1 MKYVMPMLLSVLMLA
16 GCDGLGVGNR
26 RTMLLSPQEAE
37 LVKKSREIDSG
48 KKGVKFTPRGLLRPM
63 SVNKEAVEDDS
74 GATIEE
80 IEDPWKFRWSWDKGI
95 ATPGKPSADNP
106 DYDDDGNLIVKPE
119 VVRAF
124 KIPDLHTGVLY
135 DITENKLRAIL
146 EVEIAEFK
154 TPVLGKMA
162 TGIIAGEEYLGFHL
176 SKQIIPIFE
185 IESGIAFGRDFE
197 ENENTVGIDF
207 LIIKF

>member
-1 MKYVMPMLLSVLMLA
+1 MPVLLSVILAA

-37 LVKKSREIDSG
+37 LVKKSREIEAG
-48 KKGVKFTPRGLLRPM
+48 AKEVKPTPRGLLRPM
-63 SVNKEAVEDDS
+63 STNKAAVEDDS
-74 GATIEE
+74 GAAAETL
-80 IEDPWKFRWSWDKGI
+80 EDPWKFRWSWDKGI
-95 ATPGKPSADNP
+95 ATPGKPSVDNP

-119 VVRAF
+119 IVRAF
-124 KIPDLHTGVLY
+124 SLPDIHSGALY

-162 TGIIAGEEYLGFHL
+162 TGVVVGEEYLGFHL

-185 IESGIAFGRDFE
+185 IEAGLAFGRDFE
-197 ENENTVGIDF
+197 EDENTIGIEC